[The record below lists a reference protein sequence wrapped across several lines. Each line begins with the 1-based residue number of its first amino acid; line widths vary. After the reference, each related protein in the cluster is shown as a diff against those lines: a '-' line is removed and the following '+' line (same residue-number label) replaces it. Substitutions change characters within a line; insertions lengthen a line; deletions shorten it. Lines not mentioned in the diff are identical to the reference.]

1 MSLVVRFLSGAR
13 RGAEIQ
19 LEGAELRVGEDPS
32 CDVFLDP
39 RQDPAVCGRRATIQL
54 KDDGWY
60 ARSTGE
66 YPVLLN
72 QATLVDERRIRSG
85 DVLRMSETGPDL
97 LISIE
102 RHVPKRPAVTE
113 PIRHLV
119 PQPAQTAEHP
129 PVHTIGLSPPSGTD
143 RAKARRCRSDG

>member
-1 MSLVVRFLSGAR
+1 MSLVVRFLSGAGGMR
-13 RGAEIQ
+13 RYSW
-19 LEGAELRVGEDPS
+19 RVPNYESVRIPCAMSSCIRGRIPPS
-32 CDVFLDP
+32 AAAVP
-39 RQDPAVCGRRATIQL
+39 RFNSKMMAGMS
-54 KDDGWY
+54 G
-60 ARSTGE
+60 STGE

-113 PIRHLV
+113 PIRHLA
-119 PQPAQTAEHP
+119 PLP
-129 PVHTIGLSPPSGTD
+129 
-143 RAKARRCRSDG
+143 ARRQRPRRYTRSA